1 MFKKIEL
8 QQGVNLYIRRTE
20 QFKTITMSIKWLAE
34 LDEKQAAYRA
44 VLSNVLQDSNAD
56 YPKQSDL
63 RKALDELY
71 GTIFYMDA
79 GKRGKSHIVSLNME
93 CVNDEYLSTSGVF
106 DEALKMIRS
115 VIFNPNLKD
124 GTFNESIVSREKR
137 TVIERI
143 RSIYDDKGRYAHKR
157 MLELMRPNDPA
168 SMSSSGTEEDVESI
182 TSATLLDT
190 YKTMLDYDEIDIYV
204 VGNIQED
211 DLVEK
216 VKSMFPFTARDV
228 TKKQYEQPE
237 TEVTEVRRIFERQDM
252 KQGKLEVGYSTPVS
266 FYHPDYPKMQITN
279 GVLGG
284 FAHSKLFMNVRE
296 KESMAYTVNSAYS
309 AYYGILYV
317 MAGIDADLEE
327 KAVKLIGEQVEALQ
341 NGNVSD
347 RELDQTVAL
356 LTNSMRSAFDSA
368 RGQIEVYD
376 QYKQLD
382 EDFTADK
389 WIAKWEAVT
398 VEDVKQMASQIH
410 MELIY
415 LLSGR
420 EA

>member
-1 MFKKIEL
+1 MFTKVEL
-8 QQGVNLYIRRTE
+8 QKGVNLYIRKTE

-71 GTIFYMDA
+71 GTVFYMDA
-79 GKRGKSHIVSLNME
+79 GKRGSSHILSLNME
-93 CVNDEYLSTSGVF
+93 CVNDEYLSTTGVF
-106 DEALKMIRS
+106 DEALNMVNTI
-115 VIFNPNLKD
+115 IFKPNFKD
-124 GTFNESIVSREKR
+124 GTFDESIVSREKR

-143 RSIYDDKGRYAHKR
+143 RSIYDDKTRYAHKR

-190 YKTMLDYDEIDIYV
+190 YKRMLNEDEIDIYV
-204 VGNIQED
+204 VGDVQED
-211 DLVEK
+211 ELVEK
-216 VKSMFPFTARDV
+216 IKSMFDFPAREV
-228 TKKQYEQPE
+228 TKKQYEQKE
-237 TEVTEVRRIFERQDM
+237 TENKEARQVFERQDM
-252 KQGKLEVGYSTPVS
+252 KQGKLQVGYSTPIS
-266 FYHPDYPKMQITN
+266 FFHPDYPKMQVAN

-296 KESMAYTVNSAYS
+296 KESMAYTVNSAYA
-309 AYYGILYV
+309 AYYGIVYV
-317 MAGIDADLEE
+317 MAGIDAELEE
-327 KAVKLIGEQVEALQ
+327 KAVKLIGEQIDEMQ
-341 NGNVSD
+341 KGNVSD
-347 RELDQTVAL
+347 LELDQTVAL
-356 LTNSMRSAFDSA
+356 LSNSIRSAFDSA

-389 WIAKWEAVT
+389 WIAKWDAVSI
-398 VEDVKQMASQIH
+398 EDVKQMASQIQL
-410 MELIY
+410 ELIY

>member
-1 MFKKIEL
+1 MFTKVEL
-8 QQGVNLYIRRTE
+8 QKGVNLYIRQTD
-20 QFKTITMSIKWLAE
+20 QFKTITMSFKWLAE

-71 GTIFYMDA
+71 GTVFYMDA
-79 GKRGKSHIVSLNME
+79 GKRGKSHIVTLNME
-93 CVNDEYLSTSGVF
+93 CVNDEYLSTTGVF
-106 DEALKMIRS
+106 DEALNMIHS
-115 VIFNPNLKD
+115 VIFKPNVKD
-124 GTFNESIVSREKR
+124 GSFEEAIVNREKR

-168 SMSSSGTEEDVESI
+168 SISASGTEADVESI
-182 TSATLLDT
+182 TNATLFDT
-190 YKTMLDYDEIDIYV
+190 YKRMLDEDEIDIYV
-204 VGNIQED
+204 VGDVQVDEFT
-211 DLVEK
+211 EK
-216 VKSMFPFTARDV
+216 IKSMFGFTPRAV

-237 TEVTEVRRIFERQDM
+237 KETKEPRQVFERQDM
-252 KQGKLEVGYSTPVS
+252 KQGKLQVGYSTPIS
-266 FYHPDYPKMQITN
+266 FFHPDYPKMQVTN

-296 KESMAYTVNSAYS
+296 KESMAYTVNSAYA
-309 AYYGILYV
+309 AYYGIVYV
-317 MAGIDADLEE
+317 MAGIDAELEE
-327 KAVKLIGEQVEALQ
+327 KAVKLIGEQIDEMQ
-341 NGNVSD
+341 KGNVSD
-347 RELDQTVAL
+347 LELDQTVAL
-356 LTNSMRSAFDSA
+356 LTNSIRSAFDSA

-389 WIAKWEAVT
+389 WIAKWEAVSI
-398 VEDVKQMASQIH
+398 EDVKQMASQIH
-410 MELIY
+410 LELIY

>member
-1 MFKKIEL
+1 MFTKVKL
-8 QQGVNLYIRRTE
+8 QKGVNLYIRKTD

-71 GTIFYMDA
+71 GTVFYMDA
-79 GKRGKSHIVSLNME
+79 GKRGNSHIVSLNME

-106 DEALKMIRS
+106 DEALKMIHS
-115 VIFNPNLKD
+115 VIFKPNLKD
-124 GTFNESIVSREKR
+124 GSFEEAIVNREKR

-168 SMSSSGTEEDVESI
+168 SMSASGTEEDVESI
-182 TSATLLDT
+182 TNAILLDT
-190 YKTMLDYDEIDIYV
+190 YKRMLDEDEIDIYV
-204 VGNIQED
+204 VGDVQED
-211 DLVEK
+211 ELTEK
-216 VKSMFPFTARDV
+216 IKSMFEFVERAV
-228 TKKQYEQPE
+228 TKKQYEQPDK
-237 TEVTEVRRIFERQDM
+237 EVKEARQVFERQDM
-252 KQGKLEVGYSTPVS
+252 KQGKLQVGYSTPVS
-266 FYHPDYPKMQITN
+266 FFHPDYPKMQVAN

-296 KESMAYTVNSAYS
+296 KESMAYTVNSAYA

-317 MAGIDADLEE
+317 MAGIDAELEE
-327 KAVKLIGEQVEALQ
+327 KAVKLIGEQIDEMQ
-341 NGNVSD
+341 NGNISD
-347 RELDQTVAL
+347 LELDQTVAL
-356 LTNSMRSAFDSA
+356 LRNSIRSAFDSA

-389 WIAKWEAVT
+389 WIAKWEAVSI
-398 VEDVKQMASQIH
+398 EDVKQMASQIH
-410 MELIY
+410 LELVY

>member
-1 MFKKIEL
+1 MFTKVKL
-8 QQGVNLYIRRTE
+8 QKGVNLYIRKTE

-71 GTIFYMDA
+71 GTVFYMDA
-79 GKRGKSHIVSLNME
+79 GKRGNAHIVSLNME

-106 DEALKMIRS
+106 DEALKMVRS

-124 GTFNESIVSREKR
+124 GTFDESVVSREKR

-168 SMSSSGTEEDVESI
+168 SMSASGTEEDVESI

-190 YKTMLDYDEIDIYV
+190 YKRMLDEDEIDIYV
-204 VGNIQED
+204 VGNVQED
-211 DLVEK
+211 ELVEK
-216 VKSMFPFTARDV
+216 VKSMFAFPARDV
-228 TKKQYEQPE
+228 TRKQYEQKE
-237 TEVTEVRRIFERQDM
+237 MEAKEVQKVFERQDM
-252 KQGKLEVGYSTPVS
+252 KQGKLQVGYSTPIS
-266 FYHPDYPKMQITN
+266 FFHPEYPKMQVTN

-327 KAVKLIGEQVEALQ
+327 KAVKLIDEQIDALQ
-341 NGNVSD
+341 NGVVSD
-347 RELDQTVAL
+347 LELDQTVAL
-356 LTNSMRSAFDSA
+356 LTNSIRSAFDSA

-389 WIAKWEAVT
+389 WIAKWEAVSI
-398 VEDVKQMASQIH
+398 EDVKQMASQIH
-410 MELIY
+410 LELIY

>member
-1 MFKKIEL
+1 MFTKVEL
-8 QQGVNLYIRRTE
+8 QKGVNLYIRKTE

-71 GTIFYMDA
+71 GTVFYMDA
-79 GKRGKSHIVSLNME
+79 GKRGSSHILSLNME
-93 CVNDEYLSTSGVF
+93 CVNDEYLSTTGVF
-106 DEALKMIRS
+106 DEALNMVNTI
-115 VIFNPNLKD
+115 IFKPNFKD
-124 GTFNESIVSREKR
+124 GTFDESIVSREKR

-143 RSIYDDKGRYAHKR
+143 RSIYDDKTRYAHKR

-190 YKTMLDYDEIDIYV
+190 YKRMLNEDEIDIYV
-204 VGNIQED
+204 VGDVQED
-211 DLVEK
+211 ELVEK
-216 VKSMFPFTARDV
+216 IKSMFDFPAREV
-228 TKKQYEQPE
+228 TKKQYEQKE
-237 TEVTEVRRIFERQDM
+237 TENKEARQVFERQDM
-252 KQGKLEVGYSTPVS
+252 KQGKLQVGYRTPIS
-266 FYHPDYPKMQITN
+266 FFHPDYPKMQVAN

-296 KESMAYTVNSAYS
+296 KESMAYTVNSAYA
-309 AYYGILYV
+309 AYYGIVYV
-317 MAGIDADLEE
+317 MAGIDAELEE
-327 KAVKLIGEQVEALQ
+327 KAVKLIGEQIDEMQ
-341 NGNVSD
+341 KGNVSD
-347 RELDQTVAL
+347 LELDQTVAL
-356 LTNSMRSAFDSA
+356 LSNSIRSAFDSA

-389 WIAKWEAVT
+389 WIAKWDAVSI
-398 VEDVKQMASQIH
+398 EDVKQMASQIQL
-410 MELIY
+410 ELIY

>member
-1 MFKKIEL
+1 MFTKVKL
-8 QQGVNLYIRRTE
+8 QKGVNLYIRKTE

-56 YPKQSDL
+56 HPKQSDL

-71 GTIFYMDA
+71 GTVFYMDA
-79 GKRGKSHIVSLNME
+79 GKRGNAHIVSLNME
-93 CVNDEYLSTSGVF
+93 CVNDEYLSTTGVF
-106 DEALKMIRS
+106 DEALKMVRS
-115 VIFNPNLKD
+115 VIFNPNFKD
-124 GTFNESIVSREKR
+124 GTFDESVVNREKR

-168 SMSSSGTEEDVESI
+168 SMSASGTEEDVESI

-190 YKTMLDYDEIDIYV
+190 YKRMLDEDEIDIYV
-204 VGNIQED
+204 VGNVQED
-211 DLVEK
+211 ELVEK
-216 VKSMFPFTARDV
+216 VKAMFAFPARDV
-228 TKKQYEQPE
+228 TRTQYEQQE
-237 TEVTEVRRIFERQDM
+237 MEAKEVRKVFERQDM
-252 KQGKLEVGYSTPVS
+252 KQGKLQVGYSTPVS
-266 FYHPDYPKMQITN
+266 FFHPDYPKMQVTN

-296 KESMAYTVNSAYS
+296 KESMAYTVNSAYA

-327 KAVKLIGEQVEALQ
+327 KAVKLIDEQIDALQ
-341 NGNVSD
+341 NGVVSD
-347 RELDQTVAL
+347 LELDQTVAL
-356 LTNSMRSAFDSA
+356 LTNSIRSAFDSA
-368 RGQIEVYD
+368 RGQIEIYD

-389 WIAKWEAVT
+389 WIAKWEAVSI
-398 VEDVKQMASQIH
+398 EDVKQMASQIH
-410 MELIY
+410 PELIY

>member
-1 MFKKIEL
+1 MFTKVEL
-8 QQGVNLYIRRTE
+8 QKGVNLYIRKTE

-71 GTIFYMDA
+71 GTVFYMDA
-79 GKRGKSHIVSLNME
+79 GKRGSSHIVSLNME
-93 CVNDEYLSTSGVF
+93 CVNDEYLSTTGVF
-106 DEALKMIRS
+106 DEALKMINT
-115 VIFNPNLKD
+115 VIFKPNFKD
-124 GTFNESIVSREKR
+124 GAFDESIISREKR

-143 RSIYDDKGRYAHKR
+143 RSIYDDKTRYAHKR

-182 TSATLLDT
+182 TSSTLLDT
-190 YKTMLDYDEIDIYV
+190 YKRILDEDEIDIYV
-204 VGNIQED
+204 VGDVQEEE
-211 DLVEK
+211 LVEK
-216 VKSMFPFTARDV
+216 IKSMFNFSAREV
-228 TKKQYEQPE
+228 TKKRYEQKE
-237 TEVTEVRRIFERQDM
+237 TENKEARRVFERQDM
-252 KQGKLEVGYSTPVS
+252 KQGKLQVGYSTPVS
-266 FYHPDYPKMQITN
+266 FFHPDYPKMQIAN

-296 KESMAYTVNSAYS
+296 KESMAYTVNSAYA
-309 AYYGILYV
+309 AYYGIVYV

-327 KAVKLIGEQVEALQ
+327 KAVKLIGEQIDEMQ

-347 RELDQTVAL
+347 LELEQTVAL
-356 LTNSMRSAFDSA
+356 LSNSIRSAFDSA

-389 WIAKWEAVT
+389 WIAKWEAVSI
-398 VEDVKQMASQIH
+398 EDVKQMASQIYL
-410 MELIY
+410 ELIY

>member
-1 MFKKIEL
+1 MFTKVEL
-8 QQGVNLYIRRTE
+8 QKGVNLYIRRTE
-20 QFKTITMSIKWLAE
+20 QFKTITMSIKWLSE
-34 LDEKQAAYRA
+34 LNEKQAAFRA

-71 GTIFYMDA
+71 GTVFYMDA
-79 GKRGKSHIVSLNME
+79 GKRGRSHIVSLNME
-93 CVNDEYLSTSGVF
+93 CVNDEYLSTSGAF
-106 DEALKMIRS
+106 DEALKMMYS
-115 VIFNPNLKD
+115 VIFNPNLKN
-124 GTFNESIVSREKR
+124 GTFDESVVNREKR

-168 SMSSSGTEEDVESI
+168 SMSASGTEKDVESI
-182 TSATLLDT
+182 TNASLLDT
-190 YKTMLDYDEIDIYV
+190 YKRMLDEDEIDIYV
-204 VGNIQED
+204 VGNVNVDE
-211 DLVEK
+211 LAEK
-216 VKSMFPFTARDV
+216 IKTMFGFPARE
-228 TKKQYEQPE
+228 TTRKQYEQPDTKN
-237 TEVTEVRRIFERQDM
+237 TEARQVFERQDM
-252 KQGKLEVGYSTPVS
+252 KQGKLQVGYSTPVS
-266 FYHPDYPKMQITN
+266 FFHPEYPKMQVTN

-296 KESMAYTVNSAYS
+296 KESMAYTVNSAYA
-309 AYYGILYV
+309 AYYGIVYV

-327 KAVKLIGEQVEALQ
+327 KAVKLIGEQIDALQ
-341 NGNVSD
+341 NGNISD
-347 RELDQTVAL
+347 LELDQTIAL
-356 LTNSMRSAFDSA
+356 LTNSIRSAFDSA
-368 RGQIEVYD
+368 RGQIELYD

-389 WIAKWEAVT
+389 WIAKWEAVSI
-398 VEDVKQMASQIH
+398 EDVQQMASQIH
-410 MELIY
+410 LELIY

>member
-1 MFKKIEL
+1 MFTKVEL
-8 QQGVNLYIRRTE
+8 QNGVNLYIRKTE

-71 GTIFYMDA
+71 GTVFYMDA
-79 GKRGKSHIVSLNME
+79 GKRGSSHIVSLNME
-93 CVNDEYLSTSGVF
+93 CVNDEYLSTTGVF
-106 DEALKMIRS
+106 DEAIKMINT
-115 VIFNPNLKD
+115 VIFKPNFKD
-124 GTFNESIVSREKR
+124 GAFDESIVSREKR

-143 RSIYDDKGRYAHKR
+143 RSIYDDKTRYAHKR

-168 SMSSSGTEEDVESI
+168 SISSSGTEEDVESI

-190 YKTMLDYDEIDIYV
+190 YKRMLDEDEIDIYV
-204 VGNIQED
+204 VGDVQED
-211 DLVEK
+211 ELVEK
-216 VKSMFPFTARDV
+216 IKSMFNFTAREV
-228 TKKQYEQPE
+228 VKKQYEQPE
-237 TEVTEVRRIFERQDM
+237 TEEKEVRQIFERQDM
-252 KQGKLEVGYSTPVS
+252 KQGKLQVGYSTPVS
-266 FYHPDYPKMQITN
+266 FFHPDYPKMQVTN

-296 KESMAYTVNSAYS
+296 KESMAYTVNSAYA
-309 AYYGILYV
+309 AYYGIVYV

-327 KAVKLIGEQVEALQ
+327 KAVNLIGEQIDEMQ
-341 NGNVSD
+341 RGNVSD
-347 RELDQTVAL
+347 LELNQTVAL
-356 LTNSMRSAFDSA
+356 LTNSIRSAFDSA

-389 WIAKWEAVT
+389 WIAKWKSVSI
-398 VEDVKQMASQIH
+398 EDIKQMASMINL
-410 MELIY
+410 ELIY